1 MGRIEY
7 QPVALE
13 SSVTLD
19 PLEPSTEEQLNLLS
33 KHDNDQNWR
42 SLDDIEVSDLSE
54 DDEADDTMPY
64 FPKQNQRWEEQGGFL
79 AKLRTAASVVKTFI
93 IRNRLGIIATGGESP
108 PWYPSPHGGTLET
121 WAHSYQKAQVMVQNM
136 SLLEKVNVTT
146 GVGWSMGLCVGNT
159 GPAIDAGFP
168 SLCLQDGPLGIR
180 FADQITAFPAGLTTA
195 ATWNRTLF
203 QERGYAVGKEARGK
217 GVNVLLGPSMGPL
230 GIAPA
235 GGRNWEGFSPDPVL
249 SGIAAADTIKG
260 IQRTGVMATAKHF
273 VLNEQEHF
281 RQGREWV
288 LPDAISSNIDDR
300 ALHEVFVWP
309 FAESI
314 RADVASVMC
323 SYQMVNNSYACGN
336 SKLLNGILKD
346 ELGFQGF
353 VQSDWLA
360 QRSGITSALA
370 GLDMSMP
377 GDGYAWADGDAFWGK
392 QLTIAILNGT
402 MPMDRLNDMVTRIV
416 AAWYQLGQDEP
427 GDNPTSPNFSSWTNE
442 EYGHLYE
449 GSGDKQMGKVNHFVN
464 VQGSGDEAHSNTARR
479 VAAEGTVLV
488 KNEYGILPLN
498 PQGVLSASRKPYR
511 VGVFGEDA
519 GPGKG
524 PNACPD
530 RGCNQGTLASGWG
543 SGAVEFPYLVTPYDA
558 LKESFNASKVEVQGF
573 LTNEITDKD
582 LENHDLCLVFVN
594 SDSGE
599 GYLKWGDIRGDRNDL
614 YLQKYGDELV
624 QKVAN
629 NCGQDKGDTVV
640 VIHAVGPVVLEDW
653 IEHPRVKAVVLAHLP
668 GEESGNALSDVLFGR
683 VDASGRLPYTI
694 GKSLEDYGESAQVLY
709 FPNAVVPQVNF
720 TDGLYIDYRYFD
732 KHDITPRYEFGF
744 GLSYTTFELSG
755 LLISP
760 VRDRSMLPAPRP
772 QEPVQ
777 APTYSDEKPDAKS
790 ALFPPG
796 FRKLRKYIYPY
807 LSDLSEIKQD
817 YFEYPKD
824 YHKKQPPSPAGGGLG
839 GNPSL
844 YETFVIVTA
853 NVTNTGNRTGQE
865 VVQLYVSFPD
875 NVVDS
880 DDKFRDTIEFPVRVL
895 RAFDK
900 VELDPGETKKV
911 EFLLTRKDLS
921 FWSTR
926 RQNWVMPVDGVFGIQ
941 VGRSSRDLPLRG
953 EY

>member
-1 MGRIEY
+1 M
-7 QPVALE
+7 
-13 SSVTLD
+13 
-19 PLEPSTEEQLNLLS
+19 
-33 KHDNDQNWR
+33 
-42 SLDDIEVSDLSE
+42 
-54 DDEADDTMPY
+54 
-64 FPKQNQRWEEQGGFL
+64 
-79 AKLRTAASVVKTFI
+79 
-93 IRNRLGIIATGGESP
+93 
-108 PWYPSPHGGTLET
+108 
-121 WAHSYQKAQVMVQNM
+121 
-136 SLLEKVNVTT
+136 
-146 GVGWSMGLCVGNT
+146 
-159 GPAIDAGFP
+159 
-168 SLCLQDGPLGIR
+168 GIR

-203 QERGYAVGKEARGK
+203 EERGHALGKEARGK

-249 SGIAAADTIKG
+249 SGIAAAETIKG

-288 LPDAISSNIDDR
+288 LSDAISSNIDDR
-300 ALHEVFVWP
+300 ALHEVFIWP

-360 QRSGITSALA
+360 QRSGIYSALA

-377 GDGYAWADGDAFWGK
+377 GDGFAWADGDSFWGK
-392 QLTIAILNGT
+392 QLTIAVLNGT

-427 GDNPTSPNFSSWTNE
+427 GDNPTAPNFSSWTDKE
-442 EYGHLYE
+442 FGHLYE
-449 GSGDKQMGKVNHFVN
+449 GSGDKEMGKVNYFVN
-464 VQGSGDEAHSNTARR
+464 VQGSGDHAHSITARR

-488 KNEYGILPLN
+488 KNEGSILPLD
-498 PQGVLSASRKPYR
+498 PQGPPLETRKKPYR
-511 VGVFGEDA
+511 VGIFGEDA

-543 SGAVEFPYLVTPYDA
+543 SGAVEFPYLITPYDA
-558 LKESFNASKVEVQGF
+558 LKNSFDVNQVEVQGF
-573 LTNEITDKD
+573 LTNEISDEN
-582 LENHDLCLVFVN
+582 LENHDLCLVFAN

-599 GYLKWGDIRGDRNDL
+599 GYLKWSDIRGDRNDL

-624 QKVAN
+624 QTVAN
-629 NCGQDKGDTVV
+629 NCGGEKGDTIVI
-640 VIHAVGPVVLEDW
+640 IHAVGPVVLENW

-668 GEESGNALSDVLFGR
+668 GEESGNALADVLFGR

-709 FPNAVVPQVNF
+709 FPNAIVPQVNF

-732 KHDITPRYEFGF
+732 KHHIDPRYEFGF
-744 GLSYTTFELSG
+744 GLSYTTFELSD
-755 LLISP
+755 LVISP
-760 VRDRSMLPAPRP
+760 VRDKSPFPAPRS
-772 QEPVQ
+772 Q
-777 APTYSDEKPDAKS
+777 APVAAPEYSKQKPDAKS
-790 ALFPPG
+790 ALFPAG
-796 FRKLRKYIYPY
+796 FRKLNKYIYPY
-807 LSDLSEIKQD
+807 LSDLSEIKQKPFD
-817 YFEYPKD
+817 FPKG
-824 YHKKQPPSPAGGGLG
+824 YRKKQQLSPAGGGAG

-844 YETFVIVTA
+844 YETFVVVTA

-875 NVVDS
+875 NVEDR
-880 DDKFRDTIEFPVRVL
+880 DEKFREEIEFPVRVL

-900 VELDPGETKKV
+900 VELGPGQTEKV
-911 EFLLTRKDLS
+911 EFSLTRKDLS

-926 RQNWVMPVDGVFGIQ
+926 RQNWVMPVEGEFKIH
-941 VGRSSRDLPLRG
+941 VGRSSRDLPLQG